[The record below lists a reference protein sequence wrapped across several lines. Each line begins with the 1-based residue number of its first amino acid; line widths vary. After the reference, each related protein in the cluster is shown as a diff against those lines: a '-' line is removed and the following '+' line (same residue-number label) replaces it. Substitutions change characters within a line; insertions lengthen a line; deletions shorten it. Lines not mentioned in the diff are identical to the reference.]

1 MVYSQLLNLISMI
14 KKFIK
19 KFLPNFVLKYKERY
33 NLYKERKKFSNM
45 DLKDVF
51 KEIYLKK
58 MWCPEHEKSNFKFYS
73 GLGSYY
79 PEFVLK
85 YLEETSSFLRSL
97 SKKPDVVDLGC
108 GDFVVGSKLR
118 KHCNQYIAADIFDE
132 LIDFNKQKY
141 RDLNVDFRV
150 LDITC
155 DALPKADV
163 CFARQVLQ
171 HLSNDSIKNFIKLIK
186 NKYKYL
192 ILTEHFPE
200 AKNFPPNLDKPD
212 GPDIRLVDNS
222 AVVLTM
228 PPFNLKVKKEL
239 VLCETRSES
248 IIDFKGVIK
257 TQLLHLY

>member
-1 MVYSQLLNLISMI
+1 MI

-155 DALPKADV
+155 DELPKADV

>member
-1 MVYSQLLNLISMI
+1 M
-14 KKFIK
+14 IK
-19 KFLPNFVLKYKERY
+19 KFLPNFILKYKERY
-33 NLYKERKKFSNM
+33 NLYIRRKRFSNM

-58 MWCPEHEKSNFKFYS
+58 MWSPENEKSNFKFYS
-73 GLGSYY
+73 GPGSHYS
-79 PEFVLK
+79 EFVSK
-85 YLEETSSFLRSL
+85 YLKETSSFLRSFN
-97 SKKPDVVDLGC
+97 KKPDVVDLGC
-108 GDFVVGSKLR
+108 GDFVIGSKLR
-118 KHCNQYIAADIFDE
+118 EFCNQYIAVDIFNE

-150 LDITC
+150 LDITR
-155 DALPKADV
+155 DELPKAEV
-163 CFARQVLQ
+163 CFVRQVLQ
-171 HLSNDSIKNFIKLIK
+171 HLSNESIKNFIRLIK

-200 AKNFPPNLDKPD
+200 AEKFFPNLDISD

-222 AVVLTM
+222 AVVLTK

-248 IIDFKGVIK
+248 IIEFEGVIK
-257 TQLLHLY
+257 TQLLQLY